1 MAIDLEYFPVSETA
15 REMLEYVTK
24 GWYDRAYVG
33 KWLYQVM
40 GLAMDQVKQIYEEL
54 PDQFFVETATWG
66 LAYHEQK
73 YGLPV
78 KENVAYEERRRAVLQ
93 RMKSRVPMCPYQM
106 ERLLQRQLGV
116 EAEVTDV
123 HDPGSLGYEPEHP
136 NVFQVI
142 IWDREQN
149 TSLDYGAVER
159 QVRQVNQSHTAFTVA
174 HRQVFNH
181 TIRLFAGAVVTEWV
195 GYDIKARQMNRD
207 VEAVSRPG
215 AAVVI
220 DISVMEEIRAGGLK
234 NGSKQR

>member
-1 MAIDLEYFPVSETA
+1 MIDLEHFPTSKTA
-15 REMLEYVTK
+15 EEMLEYVTK

-40 GLAMDQVKQIYEEL
+40 GLAMDQVKQIYKEL
-54 PDQFFVETATWG
+54 PEQFFVETATWG

-78 KENVAYEERRRAVLQ
+78 KENVAYEERRRAILQ

-116 EAEVTDV
+116 EAEVSDV
-123 HDPGSLGYEPEHP
+123 HDPGSLGYAPEHP
-136 NVFQVI
+136 NVFQVV
-142 IWDREQN
+142 IWDRERN

-174 HRQVFNH
+174 YRQVFNH

-195 GYDIKARQMNRD
+195 GYDIGARQMNRD
-207 VEAVSRPG
+207 VECTAKAG
-215 AAVVI
+215 AAALMDVLVI
-220 DISVMEEIRAGGLK
+220 EEVWTGGVRNAVK
-234 NGSKQR
+234 